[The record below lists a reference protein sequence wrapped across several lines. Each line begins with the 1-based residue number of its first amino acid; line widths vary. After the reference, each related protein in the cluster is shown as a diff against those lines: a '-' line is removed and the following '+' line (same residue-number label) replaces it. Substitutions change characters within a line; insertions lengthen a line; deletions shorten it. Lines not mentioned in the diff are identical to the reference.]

1 MTSALS
7 QAHIL
12 KHSGAVAAHSFSE
25 SSGKHCRVA
34 KKKKNPRANVNSFA
48 NEFLIKKNINFVT
61 KLKLLCN
68 RRRVL

>member
-12 KHSGAVAAHSFSE
+12 KHSRAVAAHSFSE

-34 KKKKNPRANVNSFA
+34 KKKKKKQMQTAFNVELYF
-48 NEFLIKKNINFVT
+48 K
-61 KLKLLCN
+61 
-68 RRRVL
+68 